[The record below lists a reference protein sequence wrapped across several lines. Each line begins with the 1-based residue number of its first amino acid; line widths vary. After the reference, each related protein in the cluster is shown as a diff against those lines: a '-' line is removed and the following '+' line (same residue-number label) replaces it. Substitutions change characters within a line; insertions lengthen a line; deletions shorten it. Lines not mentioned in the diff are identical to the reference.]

1 MSISIEMR
9 RLALLLAATLLLM
22 VLAGCGLTAPRSSDG
37 FADLDSLGLRDTDR
51 VISLSIGPSLLRFA
65 ARHLDED
72 EDEVRDLLN
81 GLDGVRIRVYEVTGD
96 SRRVAGRMDTM
107 SQRLQADGWEPV
119 MLVRRQEEQA
129 HMLLRMADG
138 RVCGMTVLVLDDE
151 SEAVIVNLMGEI
163 DPQHFEDVM
172 VALDVDAGGVDRLEI
187 ADEDRLH
194 AEG

>member
-96 SRRVAGRMDTM
+96 SRRVAGRMDAM

-129 HMLLRMADG
+129 HRLLRMSDG
-138 RVCGMTVLVLDDE
+138 RVCGMTGLVLDDE

-163 DPQHFEDVM
+163 NPQHFEDLRVT
-172 VALDVDAGGVDRLEI
+172 LDVEAGGIDRLEI